1 MENNQKDDTS
11 KKVEDHILDVL
22 KHPLTTFGG
31 GLLSGYLLGTYVGN
45 QKVKQVE
52 EQFSQQLAKRDEQ
65 LDKLIE
71 QVALSSRRQDQ
82 FIKAFAAYSGQ
93 EIEELEKDP
102 EDNVYKNRSK
112 FGKRKFAKI

>member
-1 MENNQKDDTS
+1 MENKQENDTT
-11 KKVEDHILDVL
+11 KKIEDHILEVL

-31 GLLSGYLLGTYVGN
+31 GLLSGYLLGNYVGG
-45 QKVKQVE
+45 QKVKQLE
-52 EQFSQQLAKRDEQ
+52 EQYALQLQKRDEQ

-71 QVALSSRRQDQ
+71 HVSLSSRRQDQ
-82 FIKAFAAYSGQ
+82 LIKAFASFSGQ
-93 EIEELEKDP
+93 EIEDLEKDP